1 MEFFELK
8 EQLIPLTIK
17 RKKIKHLYM
26 RFDSQGGIEI
36 SCNHLMKK
44 EQIIAFLHLHKQKI
58 WSVYQEYKN
67 RPLLQSGSIMVLGQE
82 MMLVQDPHAKKA
94 VLFSDG
100 VHIPLAVAYKK
111 QQELLDNFY
120 KELTIHAAK
129 QLMPKYQMLLPQ
141 ANLSDITL
149 ESRKMKS
156 RFGTC
161 YYQRKAIYLNSIFG
175 RLDPIYL
182 ESTFA
187 HELVHLT
194 IPNHSKAFYKQLYD
208 LFPMY
213 EQVHQ
218 ELNRRFR
225 FMEV

>member
-1 MEFFELK
+1 MEFFELN
-8 EQLIPLTIK
+8 EQLIPLKIK

-36 SCNHLMKK
+36 SCNHFVKK
-44 EQIIAFLHLHKQKI
+44 EQIFAFLHSHHQKI
-58 WSVYQEYKN
+58 WNVYQEYQN
-67 RPLLQSGSIMVLGQE
+67 RPLLPSGSVMVLGIE
-82 MMLVQDPHAKKA
+82 MTLVQDPHAKKA
-94 VLFSDG
+94 ALFADG
-100 VHIPLAVAYKK
+100 VHIPLGVEQKK
-111 QQELLDNFY
+111 QQEFLEVLY
-120 KELTIHAAK
+120 KELTIQAAK
-129 QLMPKYQMLLPQ
+129 QLIPKYQKLLPQ
-141 ANLSDITL
+141 VNMSNITI

-161 YYQRKAIYLNSIFG
+161 YYHKKAIHLNSIFG
-175 RLDPIYL
+175 RLDPIFL

-218 ELNRRFR
+218 ELNQRFR